1 MEQALAI
8 VIILDGVDVKIA
20 QLPLPTLGSLLL
32 KKKSKLYI

>member
-8 VIILDGVDVKIA
+8 VIILDGMDAKIA
-20 QLPLPTLGSLLL
+20 QLPVPILGSLLL